1 MCAASFW
8 VITQMWLALFPES
21 LQFSYDIK
29 VKRILDVLCFEF
41 FVDIFVLKSG
51 NKREKENS
59 VMKQSLMPQ
68 IVYQRR
74 IV

>member
-1 MCAASFW
+1 
-8 VITQMWLALFPES
+8 MWLALFPES
-21 LQFSYDIK
+21 LQFLYDIK

-59 VMKQSLMPQ
+59 IMKQSLMPQ

>member
-1 MCAASFW
+1 
-8 VITQMWLALFPES
+8 MWLTFFPES

>member
-1 MCAASFW
+1 
-8 VITQMWLALFPES
+8 MWLALFPES
-21 LQFSYDIK
+21 LQFLYDIK

>member
-1 MCAASFW
+1 
-8 VITQMWLALFPES
+8 MWLVLFPES

-29 VKRILDVLCFEF
+29 VKRILDVLCLEF

-51 NKREKENS
+51 NKIEKENS

>member
-1 MCAASFW
+1 LTSSFW
-8 VITQMWLALFPES
+8 VITQMWLTFFPES

-51 NKREKENS
+51 NKKEKENS